1 MQLFILFWGEIQV
14 IFFFD
19 PSWFIPCCF
28 MSDWLRLFPSAKP
41 RSQPCL
47 QGALERVHQDD
58 NVELERWG
66 QGHGTV
72 LEGSARIYHNYTF
85 QRLEMLGNCLSL
97 PVRSG
102 HSTTINFTRS
112 AKNTESMI
120 TGSPLLQ
127 KCIPALQ
134 PWESQAGGYC
144 PVPPTRFWQSES
156 LGLSIV
162 WEQGQASCW
171 SQGETVC
178 RSKKMMGRPL
188 LSPREYQKT
197 NILKRK
203 FEKSPGKPCQHCWK
217 CCSIAC
223 CTTGLS
229 ICKDLPQKDIYH
241 LLSCV

>member
-134 PWESQAGGYC
+134 PWESQAGRYC
-144 PVPPTRFWQSES
+144 PVPPTRFWQSKS

-178 RSKKMMGRPL
+178 RSKKMMGRLL

-229 ICKDLPQKDIYH
+229 ICKDLPRKDIYH